1 MNSNKKKSIKSI
13 FSINS
18 FREKEQ
24 IKINKT
30 FDEKNITSKN
40 QQSIDINKSIIG
52 NRRIKT

>member
-1 MNSNKKKSIKSI
+1 MNSYKKSSIKSI